1 MTMNYYSGGMFHLD
15 CCRLI
20 CHAAKEDWGCGIR
33 LLNPSAGFDLD
44 IFRPRLS
51 IIPSRCLIDPEGI
64 AGETTMIH
72 LPRGKAVK
80 TEIDLG
86 EVDLLTAL
94 TTLHQGRFTGYLSFR
109 LTEGSAVLLFRSGR
123 LTWVLYQDAQR
134 CLMQVLGLEKTF
146 QTVRKTGGRL
156 NVYRLDEDLVALLP
170 IVLGGTSL
178 LRGAP
183 LGKVNIRAVVERMSR
198 EKRTGCLRV
207 YSQDRV
213 ALIFYR
219 EGHPLGFFHD
229 DCGELVADADLSMSV
244 AREKDA
250 KLDVLVPTPGLLAD
264 TVDLMDDAETLL
276 S

>member
-1 MTMNYYSGGMFHLD
+1 
-15 CCRLI
+15 
-20 CHAAKEDWGCGIR
+20 
-33 LLNPSAGFDLD
+33 
-44 IFRPRLS
+44 
-51 IIPSRCLIDPEGI
+51 
-64 AGETTMIH
+64 MIH
-72 LPRGKAVK
+72 LPRGKAVR

-94 TTLHQGRFTGYLSFR
+94 TTLHQGRFTGYLAFR
-109 LTEGSAVLLFRSGR
+109 LAESSAVLLFRKGH
-123 LTWVLYQDAQR
+123 LTWALYQDAQR

-156 NVYRLDEDLVALLP
+156 SVYRLDEDLVALLP

-178 LRGAP
+178 LQGVP
-183 LGKVNIRAVVERMSR
+183 LQKVDIKAVLARMSR

-207 YSQDRV
+207 YAQDRV

-219 EGHPLGFFHD
+219 EGRPLGFFHD
-229 DCGELVADADLSMSV
+229 DCDELAADVDLSMSV

-250 KLDVLVPTPGLLAD
+250 KLDVLVPTKGLLAAS
-264 TVDLMDDAETLL
+264 VDLMADAETLL